1 MKCHLKAI
9 VFVLLAVCLLI
20 SSVAPAF
27 AAEDVCLFDAKKGES
42 FEVAVSDKKDETLK
56 QASETLC
63 AYLAEITG
71 QTFRVVSADAQSEAT
86 LLLRYTDS
94 LNASAAGAFRLHFE
108 DGVFCIDGADARGV
122 WNGVYGFL
130 ERICNIKMYSAD
142 VKPVPKADRITVA
155 SDFDFTYLPTL
166 EYADTDW
173 ISPHDLEFSLANGL
187 NGAYSPLEA
196 VHGGKV
202 KYLWFCHSLT
212 SGIVP
217 QTELFDSH
225 PEYFALNK
233 DGTRAPTQL
242 CLSNPAV
249 IARAKSD
256 VLNKLKTDYDPKAG
270 LNIVSVTQADNQDYC
285 LCENCTALAKQYG
298 GQSGLMIWFV
308 NQIADAV
315 APEYPDAVV
324 DTFAYQYT
332 RQAPIG
338 IEPRKNVCV
347 RLCSI
352 ECCFSHAL
360 NDPNCENNVKFMKD
374 LEDWSKI
381 SNRLYVWDYATDF
394 LQTLGIFP
402 NFGVIRENTQVFKT
416 HHVVGIY
423 EEGNYYASSCNT
435 EFADLRAF
443 LHARNMR
450 DDLTAE
456 EELKIRNESL
466 NAYYG
471 AGGDEIAQ
479 FLDDLTE
486 HAGNEEG
493 HLYIYSEMRSVLH
506 DITRS
511 DAERMDALWEKAIQ
525 DAEEAGDEVS
535 AKRIKRSRIGWRYYE
550 SCAGVGDFE
559 GFFGF
564 PNIKANAKLISD
576 IKSVGTDRYNEGTSM
591 AEVLAKPF
599 LTPNAW
605 DDFRTDKKVEDV
617 YTPAVIIGIALVVL
631 ALAAAVVAAMKKH
644 QIAALLLVLCG
655 VVALLDGSWAS
666 SLFIVWDNLP
676 LYAVINASL
685 LLSISGFGMLA
696 AWAHNGCKFPR
707 GVRLVLTIL
716 ITLLVSALPYEL
728 VILCVNTLKYHGQ
741 KPVYSITVSAFVLMG
756 VMLIDLVFFLVEILR
771 KHKRQQPA
779 DEPAAPEETP
789 DSEQETAQVEQ

>member
-27 AAEDVCLFDAKKGES
+27 AAEDVCLFDAKKGEN

-56 QASETLC
+56 QAAETLC
-63 AYLAEITG
+63 RYLAEITAC
-71 QTFRVVSADAQSEAT
+71 TFRVVAADAQSEPA
-86 LLLRYTDS
+86 LLVRYSDS
-94 LNASAAGAFRLHFE
+94 IEAFAAGAYRLHFE

-130 ERICNIKMYSAD
+130 ERFCNVKMFSAD
-142 VKPVPKADRITVA
+142 VKPVPKSKRITVPA
-155 SDFDFTYLPTL
+155 ACDVTYIPTL

-225 PEYFALNK
+225 PEYYALNK
-233 DGTRAPTQL
+233 DGAREPTQL

-249 IARAKSD
+249 VARAKSD
-256 VLNKLKTDYDPKAG
+256 VLNKLQTDYDPKAG

-285 LCENCTALAKQYG
+285 LCDNCTALAEKYG

-338 IEPRKNVCV
+338 IAPRKNVCV

-456 EELKIRNESL
+456 EELQIRDEFL

-471 AGGDEIAQ
+471 AGGDEIGQ
-479 FLDDLTE
+479 FIDYITE

-493 HLYIYSEMRSVLH
+493 HTYIYSEMRSVLH
-506 DITRS
+506 DVTES
-511 DAERMDALWEKAIQ
+511 DAKRMDALWDKAMQ
-525 DAEEAGDEVS
+525 DVEAAGDEDS
-535 AKRIKRSRIGWRYYE
+535 AARIRRSRIGWRYYE
-550 SCAGVGDFE
+550 SCAGVGDYE
-559 GFFGF
+559 GFFGI
-564 PNIKANAKLISD
+564 PNLKANAKLISD
-576 IKSVGTDRYNEGTSM
+576 IKSAGTDRYSEGATM

-599 LTPNAW
+599 LAPNAW
-605 DDFRTDKKVEDV
+605 DDYRTDTPEDI
-617 YTPAVIIGIALVVL
+617 YTPAVIIGIVLVVL
-631 ALAAAVVAAMKKH
+631 ALAAAVVAAVKKH
-644 QIAALLLVLCG
+644 PIAALLLVLCG

-696 AWAHNGCKFPR
+696 AWAHNGCKFPH

-728 VILCVNTLKYHGQ
+728 VILCVHTLKYHGQ
-741 KPVYSITVSAFVLMG
+741 KPVYSITVSAYVLMG
-756 VMLIDLVFFLVEILR
+756 VMLIDLVFFLVEMLR
-771 KHKRQQPA
+771 KRKPKESA
-779 DEPAAPEETP
+779 DEPAAPDETT
-789 DSEQETAQVEQ
+789 EQETAQVEQ